1 MESAPADPLP
11 RARSR
16 AGARIDV
23 MSARSGANSLTR
35 PIALSVLALFVAQQ
49 TLLWWL
55 YYHGSGKHLLGDEV
69 RYLDTARAILA
80 GGPWHPSDLW
90 PPAQPVFIAAILA
103 ASGGSLL
110 AVQIVQMLLFV
121 GCGLLILRLARA
133 ITGNETAAVFAAALF
148 LLSPDNAANAQ
159 YLWPET
165 THLFVV
171 LLAFDLLLVR
181 GTQRTGA
188 FVAGA
193 LIGLALLFKSVL
205 SAFWPLL
212 LLVFVTRKPLRVRW
226 LEAGLFVLGLA
237 IAIAPALVAGHRNS
251 GHWSIADSSAI
262 NLLLGLSDS
271 TRNDY
276 VSGPSAALFDAY
288 LASGATPA
296 ERNAWAWQRVREKVE
311 AVSPP
316 TLIVDQLDKQYFRLF
331 ESKTLLLTQLPG
343 PACAGY
349 RSAYA
354 ETPPAL
360 IAITRWSSH
369 LAHALMLA
377 GFAFGLCLWRRWE
390 GLAPWLLLA
399 FVGYQLALFAGL
411 HAQARYLLPMVPVF
425 CVFAGSALARLPSSS
440 TVRDATPSRVAFG
453 TALAVLL
460 LWLAF
465 AGPFLDGYCRA

>member
-16 AGARIDV
+16 GGNP
-23 MSARSGANSLTR
+23 SAPLAATSLAQ
-35 PIALSVLALFVAQQ
+35 PFASCALALFVAQQ
-49 TLLWWL
+49 VLLWWL
-55 YYHGSGKHLLGDEV
+55 YYHGSGKQLLGDEV

-80 GGPWHPSDLW
+80 GGAWHPSDIW

-110 AVQIVQMLLFV
+110 AVQIVQTLLFV
-121 GCGLLILRLARA
+121 GCGLLILRLARTL
-133 ITGNETAAVFAAALF
+133 TGNETAAILAAALF
-148 LLSPDNAANAQ
+148 LLNPDNAASAQ

-165 THLFVV
+165 THLFVM

-181 GTQRTGA
+181 TIHRANA

-205 SAFWPLL
+205 TAFWPLL
-212 LLVFVTRKPLRVRW
+212 LLVFVASKPLRVRW

-276 VSGPSAALFDAY
+276 VVGPSAGVFDEY
-288 LASGATPA
+288 MKSGATPA
-296 ERNAWAWQRVREKVE
+296 ERDAWAWQRVREKVE
-311 AVSPP
+311 AESLPA
-316 TLIVDQLDKQYFRLF
+316 IIIHQLDKQYFRLF

-349 RSAYA
+349 RSAYP
-354 ETPPAL
+354 ETPPVL

-377 GFAFGLCLWRRWE
+377 GFAFGLCLWRRWNT
-390 GLAPWLLLA
+390 LAPWLLLA

-425 CVFAGSALARLPSSS
+425 CVFAGSALARLAPSSPL
-440 TVRDATPSRVAFG
+440 RDATTSPSRLSFG
-453 TALAVLL
+453 AALAVLL

-465 AGPFLDGYCRA
+465 AGPFLDGYCRT